1 MAGHRAVTS
10 EANRNSEKVVGK
22 SYFKLLPNFE

>member
-1 MAGHRAVTS
+1 MAGYRAVTS

-22 SYFKLLPNFE
+22 SYFTTFTKF